1 MDGYL
6 CSANL
11 SIRIY
16 FTRNRFQETSQLAA
30 IMQRKGEK
38 MGFSK
43 RIFGGKEGTSFGEK
57 EIRLFINELIS
68 DNDDVRERAFGA
80 LKKVGDA
87 AVEPL
92 IETLEHEN
100 LMVRRQAAE
109 ALGMINT
116 QACIQALLNVFS
128 DSRPEMFHR
137 AKYVLWLIGEPAV
150 SSLVEK
156 LRDDD
161 PNVRGRAAIV
171 LGEMI
176 HRRRADPSDRIW
188 LDPSAIDATDNI
200 REDIDVERVRSEAK
214 GPLRKLKQDKDHSVR
229 KYALYALER
238 GYVEPDRKK
247 EEEAYKRESV
257 AQGKEAEMG
266 APPSHIRIEERDEK
280 RAEWLDKAERLKKEG
295 QYENAIKHWDL
306 VIRAN
311 LDRNGWVHYLKGC
324 TLAELDRPEEAAEC
338 LEDALEIDP
347 VFSQCALELGRV
359 FHKLGRWA
367 EARSAFKKVI
377 IMDFIVYGDDDKA
390 MKWLEKMD
398 EEGH

>member
-1 MDGYL
+1 
-6 CSANL
+6 
-11 SIRIY
+11 
-16 FTRNRFQETSQLAA
+16 
-30 IMQRKGEK
+30 
-38 MGFSK
+38 MGFLK
-43 RIFGGKEGTSFGEK
+43 RLFGGKERTSFGEK
-57 EIRLFINELIS
+57 EIRLFIDELIS
-68 DNDDVRERAFGA
+68 DKEGVRERAFGA

-87 AVEPL
+87 AIEPL

-128 DSRPEMFHR
+128 DSRPEMFRR
-137 AKYVLWLIGEPAV
+137 ANYALWLIGEPGV

-156 LRDDD
+156 LRDDN

-171 LGEMI
+171 LGEMV

-200 REDIDVERVRSEAK
+200 REDIDVERVRSEAR
-214 GPLRKLKQDKDHSVR
+214 GPLKKLQQDKDQSVR

-247 EEEAYKRESV
+247 EEEVYKRESV
-257 AQGKEAEMG
+257 VQGKEAEMG
-266 APPSHIRIEERDEK
+266 APLLHVRKEERKEK
-280 RAEWLDKAERLKKEG
+280 RAQWLDKAKRLKEEG
-295 QYENAIKHWDL
+295 QHEKAIEQWDL

-311 LDRNGWVHYLKGC
+311 LDRNGWAHYLKGC

-338 LEDALEIDP
+338 LKDALELDP
-347 VFSQCALELGRV
+347 CSSGYALELGRV

-367 EARSAFKKVI
+367 EARTAFKKVI
-377 IMDFIVYGDDDKA
+377 TMDGIVYGDDDKA
-390 MKWLEKMD
+390 MKWLKKMD

>member
-1 MDGYL
+1 
-6 CSANL
+6 
-11 SIRIY
+11 
-16 FTRNRFQETSQLAA
+16 
-30 IMQRKGEK
+30 
-38 MGFSK
+38 MGFLK
-43 RIFGGKEGTSFGEK
+43 RLFGGKEGTSFGEK

-68 DNDDVRERAFGA
+68 DNEDVRERAFGK

-128 DSRPEMFHR
+128 DSRSEMFRR
-137 AKYVLWLIGEPAV
+137 ANYALWLIGEPAV

-161 PNVRGRAAIV
+161 PNIRGRAAIV
-171 LGEMI
+171 LAEMI

-200 REDIDVERVRSEAK
+200 REDIDVERVRSEAR
-214 GPLRKLKQDKDHSVR
+214 GPLKKLLHDEDQSVR

-247 EEEAYKRESV
+247 EEEVYKRKSV
-257 AQGKEAEMG
+257 AQGKEAEMV
-266 APPSHIRIEERDEK
+266 APPLHVREEERDEK
-280 RAEWLDKAERLKKEG
+280 RREWLDKAEKLKKEG
-295 QYENAIKHWDL
+295 QYEKAIEHWDL

-311 LDRNGWVHYLKGC
+311 LDNGWAHYLKGC

-338 LEDALEIDP
+338 LKDSLELDP
-347 VFSQCALELGRV
+347 VNSQCALELGRV

-377 IMDFIVYGDDDKA
+377 TMHGILYGDDDKA
-390 MKWLEKMD
+390 MKWLKKMD

>member
-1 MDGYL
+1 
-6 CSANL
+6 
-11 SIRIY
+11 
-16 FTRNRFQETSQLAA
+16 
-30 IMQRKGEK
+30 
-38 MGFSK
+38 MGFFK
-43 RIFGGKEGTSFGEK
+43 HIFGGKEGTSFGEK
-57 EIRLFINELIS
+57 EIRRFINELMS
-68 DNDDVRERAFGA
+68 DNADVRERAFGA
-80 LKKVGDA
+80 LKKAGDA

-128 DSRPEMFHR
+128 DSRSEMFRR
-137 AKYVLWLIGEPAV
+137 ANYVLWLIGEPAV

-200 REDIDVERVRSEAK
+200 REDIDVESVRSEARD
-214 GPLRKLKQDKDHSVR
+214 PLKKLQQDKDQSVR

-247 EEEAYKRESV
+247 EEEMYKRESV

-266 APPSHIRIEERDEK
+266 APPLHVREEERAEK
-280 RAEWLDKAERLKKEG
+280 RAEWLKKAKRLKEEG
-295 QYENAIKHWDL
+295 QHEKAIENWDL

-311 LDRNGWVHYLKGC
+311 LDSNGYAHYLKGR
-324 TLAELDRPEEAAEC
+324 TLAELDRLEEAAEC
-338 LEDALEIDP
+338 LKGAMELDPGICPID
-347 VFSQCALELGRV
+347 LGRV
-359 FHKLGRWA
+359 FYKLGRWA
-367 EARSAFKKVI
+367 EARSTFKGVI
-377 IMDFIVYGDDDKA
+377 TRGELVFGEKDEA
-390 MKWLEKMD
+390 MKWLTKMD